1 MKRLLVLLVLVLLS
15 VSQAQFQ
22 DVPPGHWAE
31 NAVEDL
37 VDLGIITGFPDGT
50 FAGDAGVT
58 RYQLTV
64 ALARFWATAST
75 KPFEDLWTQVIGVQT
90 SLEDALDQQELL
102 LANLDGA
109 LSRLERLEAAS
120 ARAEGVVETLAD
132 VQGLATE
139 ASNEAVFAAQD
150 VKALREELVQQVSA
164 LRDSVGKLRA
174 EVEAT
179 PVFDPEQNRLM
190 VEGLEIQRD
199 AIAELQVRLNDLAA
213 SQDEA
218 LGEAT
223 KQMRELGDTVAAALA
238 VRESAWQGVLAVS
251 AGFRGRAAS
260 GRLEAALDTPLVG
273 GRLSLDERALE
284 LTVEGNLSPAFGV
297 TARYFAGPLGNTGLV
312 GPVLRLSPALRVAAL
327 GGSADG
333 LALGGYVEHDGDGA
347 DAVVP
352 GLDVFF
358 GGFLMEDG
366 FGRLNRLNVVG
377 SARYALPLGGSLA
390 LAPRVTYRRVGS
402 VYQVI
407 VPELGVSA
415 PLGDA
420 LLSGALRVGLVQD
433 LAGGP
438 GRTIPEGE
446 VSVAFPSGLF
456 VSAEVNGQLPR
467 LYGLGSLSEPNPLAV
482 DYLTVGLRLGYRLDL
497 DALW

>member
-1 MKRLLVLLVLVLLS
+1 MKRLLVLLVLALLS

-37 VDLGIITGFPDGT
+37 VDLGILTGFPDGT
-50 FAGDAGVT
+50 FSGDGGVT
-58 RYQLTV
+58 RYQLAV
-64 ALARFWATAST
+64 ALARFWAAAST
-75 KPFEDLWTQVIGVQT
+75 KPFEELWTQVIGVQT

-102 LANLDGA
+102 IANLDGA

-120 ARAEGVVETLAD
+120 ARAEGVVETLED

-150 VKALREELVQQVSA
+150 VKALRAELAAQVSA

-179 PVFDPEQNRLM
+179 PVFDPEQSRLM
-190 VEGLEIQRD
+190 SEGLEIQRD
-199 AIAELQVRLNDLAA
+199 AIAALQARLDDLAA

-223 KQMRELGDTVAAALA
+223 KQMRELGNTVAAALA
-238 VRESAWQGVLAVS
+238 ARESAWQGVLAVS

-260 GRLEAALDTPLVG
+260 GRLEAALATPLVG

-297 TARYFAGPLGNTGLV
+297 TARYFAGPLRTTGLV

-352 GLDVFF
+352 GLDVLF

-377 SARYALPLGGSLA
+377 SARYALPLGGVT

-456 VSAEVNGQLPR
+456 VSAEVNGHLPR

-482 DYLTVGLRLGYRLDL
+482 DYLTLGLRLGYRLDL